1 METTETM
8 KNVQDQ
14 LFQSIDRRDIDRAK
28 KILSDH
34 PEIATSDLSGGH
46 ELEDSTLL
54 IDACR
59 NGEYLQ
65 FPITPC
71 MVDAHSKK

>member
-54 IDACR
+54 I
-59 NGEYLQ
+59 
-65 FPITPC
+65 
-71 MVDAHSKK
+71 